1 MVIKNSKKDVF
12 ITTIY
17 YKNIPSMFL
26 QLKKHK
32 KNMSL
37 KYTIYHFLELLA
49 AIILN
54 SEGWIKIISITMKK
68 DEATLN
74 WG

>member
-1 MVIKNSKKDVF
+1 
-12 ITTIY
+12 
-17 YKNIPSMFL
+17 
-26 QLKKHK
+26 
-32 KNMSL
+32 MSL